1 MFFRLKNK
9 MVGASMGMQGPHAEN
24 MPRALRNVNPA
35 HYADEIDFEALTVEK
50 LTCLTK
56 TLTKTR

>member
-1 MFFRLKNK
+1 
-9 MVGASMGMQGPHAEN
+9 MGMQGPHAEN